1 MMSFWLSLSV
11 SVYIYIKVNDL
22 AMYVVDYHTYLHV
35 KACVFLEPD
44 PYSEQKTN
52 TLGFICDL

>member
-1 MMSFWLSLSV
+1 MRFWLSLYI
-11 SVYIYIKVNDL
+11 YIYIKVNVL
-22 AMYVVDYHTYLHV
+22 AMYVVDYHTYANV